1 MTRIARVA
9 LAAILTVSAGWS
21 QDHPPVDLPGG
32 GGGGAGA
39 GGGAGE
45 PGLLTRPDFD
55 AVLGAAHMNRWD
67 WLDQGFFAP
76 GGDTRV
82 RQAPMQDPASN
93 LRILPELS
101 EAVDELVRGQ
111 GVDPGSLRNEP
122 PGAPPLAADPAHGTH
137 ASGALSPVGALVPR
151 WWQRRQGRNRRGW
164 DPRRQF
170 GGSDLPL
177 IQIPEPPED
186 AARLV
191 GTRRRTE
198 LDTVGE
204 QELIDEAAAEV
215 ISNGLARGIDP
226 NRRAN
231 RPRAPEERDRRGRL
245 GLILLDLLEGQEVG
259 EQGVQFLREHLEQ
272 AVSLLGES
280 RREPREGEGALQQ
293 SIDASVCAI
302 VDWIGESLRR

>member
-1 MTRIARVA
+1 MTRMARVA
-9 LAAILTVSAGWS
+9 LAAILTVSAAWS
-21 QDHPPVDLPGG
+21 QADPFLG

-39 GGGAGE
+39 GGGEHPGGAGAGD

-55 AVLGAAHMNRWD
+55 AVLGAAHVNRWD

-82 RQAPMQDPASN
+82 RQAPLQDPASN

-101 EAVDELVRGQ
+101 EAVDDLVRGQ
-111 GVDPGSLRNEP
+111 GVDPGSVRNEP
-122 PGAPPLAADPAHGTH
+122 PTADPAPGTH
-137 ASGALSPVGALVPR
+137 AGGALSPVGALVPR

-170 GGSDLPL
+170 GGADPPL
-177 IQIPEPPED
+177 IEIPEPPEGP
-186 AARLV
+186 ARLV
-191 GTRRRTE
+191 DSGRRPG
-198 LDTVGE
+198 LDTAGD

-215 ISNGLARGIDP
+215 ISNRLARGIDP

-231 RPRAPEERDRRGRL
+231 RPRAPAVRDRRGQL

-259 EQGVQFLREHLEQ
+259 EQGARFLREHVEE
-272 AVSLLGES
+272 AISLLGES
-280 RREPREGEGALQQ
+280 RREPREGDGALQQ
-293 SIDASVCAI
+293 SIDASACAI